1 VAGQAWTRLATM
13 FKSLFQYP
21 RVLLRHADGP
31 MAAERSTF
39 ITHLAQRSASRS
51 TLLRYARQLRVIAL
65 ILDRREGDH
74 ITAQE
79 ITRYGRR
86 WAQRQH
92 QLGRAQSLKWP
103 AAHFVQVACA
113 WYRFMGRLREE
124 PRRTPAYARRLE
136 AWTSFLRA
144 EDLAESTI
152 GNYRWWANHFL
163 QWLTAQG
170 ASWRAIS
177 LFRVDEYMKNLSFQ
191 KLNRVSLATAAKV
204 LRRFAR
210 YGFQQG
216 WCRRDLAPAIL
227 SPHLFQHENL
237 PCGPAWPDVQRLVEA
252 TKGATNKD
260 RRNRAILLL
269 LAVYGLRS
277 GEVTALR
284 LEDVDWSRRVLR
296 VRRSKTARLQE
307 YPLTSVMHQA
317 LDLYLKKARP
327 KGDHCEVFLSLRA
340 PHRPLTGNGVY
351 GLTRSLL
358 DRLNIA
364 SPKRG
369 PHSLRHACASY
380 LLNSGSS
387 LKQVGDHLGHRTP
400 SATQIY
406 AKVDLIGLRAA
417 AAFDL
422 GGLL

>member
-1 VAGQAWTRLATM
+1 M
-13 FKSLFQYP
+13 FKTLFQYP

-31 MAAERSTF
+31 LAVERSTF
-39 ITHLAQRSASRS
+39 LAHLALLKTPRA

-65 ILDRREGDH
+65 MLSRREDNQ

-79 ITRYGRR
+79 IACYARKWARR
-86 WAQRQH
+86 QQ
-92 QLGRAQSLKWP
+92 QLGRAQSRKWP
-103 AAHFVQVACA
+103 IAHFVQVAHA
-113 WYRFMGRLREE
+113 WYRFMGRLKEE
-124 PRRTPAYARRLE
+124 PQPRPAYARQLE

-144 EDLAESTI
+144 EEALAESTI

-170 ASWRAIS
+170 ASWRRIS
-177 LFRVDEYMKNLSFQ
+177 LVRVDQFMKHLSSQ
-191 KLNRVSLATAAKV
+191 KLNRVSLATAAQA

-210 YGFQQG
+210 YAFQQG

-227 SPHLFQHENL
+227 APHLFHHENL
-237 PCGPAWPDVQRLVEA
+237 PSGPAWPDVQRLVKA
-252 TKGATNKD
+252 TKGAANKE

-269 LAVYGLRS
+269 LAVYGLRR

-284 LEDVDWSRRVLR
+284 LEDVDWTRHVLR
-296 VRRSKTARLQE
+296 VRRSKTARVQE
-307 YPLTSVMHQA
+307 YPLTSMMHQA

-327 KGDHCEVFLSLRA
+327 KGDHGEVFLTLRA
-340 PHRPLTGNGVY
+340 PYRPLTGNGVY

-358 DRLNIA
+358 DRLNSA

-406 AKVDLIGLRAA
+406 AKVDLVGLRAV

>member
-1 VAGQAWTRLATM
+1 M
-13 FKSLFQYP
+13 FNTLFQYR
-21 RVLLRHADGP
+21 RVLVRHADGP

-39 ITHLAQRSASRS
+39 LAHLARLNESHA
-51 TLLRYARQLRVIAL
+51 TLLRYARQLRVIAIML
-65 ILDRREGDH
+65 NRRKGDQ
-74 ITAQE
+74 ITTQE
-79 ITRYGRR
+79 IARYARK
-86 WAQRQH
+86 WAQRQKK
-92 QLGRAQSLKWP
+92 LGRAKSLKWP
-103 AAHFVQVACA
+103 ATHFGQVACA

-124 PRRTPAYARRLE
+124 TRRCPAYARQLE

-144 EDLAESTI
+144 GEGLAESTI

-163 QWLTAQG
+163 EWLTAQG
-170 ASWRAIS
+170 ASWRPIS
-177 LFRVDEYMKNLSFQ
+177 LIRVDEFMKHLSSQ
-191 KLNRVSLATAAKV
+191 KLNRVSLATAAKA

-216 WCRRDLAPAIL
+216 WCRRELAPVIL
-227 SPHLFQHENL
+227 SPHLFCHENL
-237 PCGPAWPDVQRLVEA
+237 PSGPVWPDVQRLIEA
-252 TKGATNKD
+252 TKGTSNKD

-269 LAVYGLRS
+269 LAVYGLRR

-284 LEDVDWSRRVLR
+284 LEDLDWTRHVLR
-296 VRRSKTARLQE
+296 VRRSKTARVQE
-307 YPLTSVMHQA
+307 YPLTPRMHQA
-317 LDLYLKKARP
+317 LNLYLKKARP
-327 KGDHCEVFLSLRA
+327 KGDRREVFLRLRA
-340 PHRPLTGNGVY
+340 PHRPLTGNGIY

-380 LLNSGSS
+380 LLNSGLS

-406 AKVDLIGLRAA
+406 AKVDVAGLRAV